1 MKNDPYFVDIEI
13 IYSIY
18 FLAIPKYS
26 KLPSLIEKK
35 NMIYHTKSRNLR
47 DMTVFKSV
55 DVNAAPICKV
65 IFYGK

>member
-26 KLPSLIEKK
+26 KLPSLNWKEKHE
-35 NMIYHTKSRNLR
+35 IPY
-47 DMTVFKSV
+47 
-55 DVNAAPICKV
+55 
-65 IFYGK
+65 